1 MTREIDPAIVSSSL
15 ALQEITNK
23 NGKFSVF
30 VVNLDPDVYRVLDSK
45 LFFRTDQKMVPLIQF
60 SKFKPLIGIHIVFE
74 SAENQ
79 WFEMHRSD

>member
-15 ALQEITNK
+15 ASQEITNK

-45 LFFRTDQKMVPLIQF
+45 LFFRTDQKMVPLMQF